1 MNSNIFNPSQ
11 PSNTDVTVSKESAY
25 FNNFFVK
32 TGSVSVQANDAIVSY
47 FQQQTGSKESAKLL
61 VQAVL
66 NTATQ
71 QGDDPM
77 KVLDEFKK
85 MPVGELNAF
94 LTMYLNASRVN
105 TSLLGIRQPPQTSKY
120 VARTIIS

>member
-32 TGSVSVQANDAIVSY
+32 TGSVSVQANDAMVSY